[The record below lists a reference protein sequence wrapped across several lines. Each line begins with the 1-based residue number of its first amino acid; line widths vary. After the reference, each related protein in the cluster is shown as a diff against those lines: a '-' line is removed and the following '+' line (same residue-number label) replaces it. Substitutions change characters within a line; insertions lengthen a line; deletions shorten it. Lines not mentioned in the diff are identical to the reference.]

1 MTDMSNH
8 PVEAMPP
15 KIAAAICGVMGEV
28 PMLGKGEKNQ
38 HGNYNFASIDDFL
51 EAVRPLCAKHGLIIM
66 QDEESYEMKDGWLI
80 MTFRFTLAHASGE
93 TWGHRPTRTIMVSAK
108 MGSQAF
114 GAAQSYALKQFERS
128 LFQIATGEKGND
140 ADEHPP
146 ADLPTG
152 PKKAQPRAEQGAPP
166 SQQTAPERSDK
177 GAEGPSP
184 AAVKFTDS
192 LIAAMNEAKSL
203 ADASRVLMDQGLAD
217 IDDGKWTIEENTK
230 LAKLKNTAPDQFKRV
245 QDAYAAYQQKDI
257 AA

>member
-1 MTDMSNH
+1 MTDMSTH
-8 PVEAMPP
+8 PVAAEALPP
-15 KIAAAICGVMGEV
+15 KVAAAICGVMAEV

-66 QDEESYEMKDGWLI
+66 QDEEAYEMKDGWLI
-80 MTFRFTLAHASGE
+80 MTFRFTLAHSSGE
-93 TWGHRPTRTIMVSAK
+93 TWGHRPTRTIMVSSK

-146 ADLPTG
+146 ADLPGG
-152 PKKAQPRAEQGAPP
+152 PKKAQPRTVPATP
-166 SQQTAPERSDK
+166 SAAQKTAPESTDK

-184 AAVKFTDS
+184 AAVKFTDG
-192 LIAAMNEAKSL
+192 LIKSINEADSY
-203 ADASRVLMDQGLAD
+203 ADASRILMDHGLTDVDDTGWLLEAD
-217 IDDGKWTIEENTK
+217 TK
-230 LAKLKNTAPDQFKRV
+230 LAKLKNTAPTEYARLQ
-245 QDAYAAYQQKDI
+245 AAYEARKVL
-257 AA
+257 